1 MIIKHTASA
10 GTVTKNDCQVTVA
23 PGTEGI
29 EVELQSIVKHQFGD
43 QMIQAARSMA
53 EEMGVTAAKIKIED
67 KGSLDYVIR
76 ARTETAL
83 LRAAKEADGLLGRGE
98 PEAVVGVLHPAG
110 QFGG

>member
-1 MIIKHTASA
+1 MKIIKEASA
-10 GTVTKNDCQVTVA
+10 GTGTKNDALITISPRA
-23 PGTEGI
+23 EEGI

-53 EEMGVTAAKIKIED
+53 EEMGVTAVKIKIED

-83 LRAAKEADGLLGRGE
+83 LRAAKEA
-98 PEAVVGVLHPAG
+98 EA
-110 QFGG
+110 

>member
-43 QMIQAARSMA
+43 QMIQAARSMYEEHIRAAARSMA

-83 LRAAKEADGLLGRGE
+83 LRAAKEA
-98 PEAVVGVLHPAG
+98 EA
-110 QFGG
+110 

>member
-29 EVELQSIVKHQFGD
+29 EVELQSIVKHLFGD

-53 EEMGVTAAKIKIED
+53 EEMGVTAVKIKIED

-83 LRAAKEADGLLGRGE
+83 LRAAKEA
-98 PEAVVGVLHPAG
+98 EA
-110 QFGG
+110 

>member
-53 EEMGVTAAKIKIED
+53 EEMGVTAVKIED

-83 LRAAKEADGLLGRGE
+83 LRAAKEA
-98 PEAVVGVLHPAG
+98 EA
-110 QFGG
+110 